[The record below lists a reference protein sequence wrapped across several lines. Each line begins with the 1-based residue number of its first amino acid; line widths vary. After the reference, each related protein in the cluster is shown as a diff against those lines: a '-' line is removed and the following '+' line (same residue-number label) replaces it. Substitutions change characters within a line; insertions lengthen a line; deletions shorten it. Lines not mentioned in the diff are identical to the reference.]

1 MQIYLDNSSTTIPNS
16 AVIDEVTSN
25 LRECFGNPSS
35 IHKIGIEAEKI
46 IKKSRSTL
54 ADALGDAKPKEI
66 VFTSCGTES
75 NNMAIRGALSANKRA
90 GKHIISSFSEH
101 DSVYKTLED
110 LQQREDYKVTFLK
123 PNKDGII
130 TADQVKNALKEDTI
144 FVSLMHVNNE
154 IGAINPIN
162 EIGQVI
168 KSYKQSI
175 VYHVD
180 AVQSFLKLKINL
192 ENIDLLSISG
202 HKVHAPK
209 GIGALYIREKT
220 KIHPLL
226 TGGGQEMQFRSGTE
240 NTAYIAGLSKAID
253 IQKGSL
259 SEDLNRIKKLRE
271 KFILNLNSEIRDIV
285 VNSSE
290 SSLPYICNISF
301 LGVKGEIL
309 LHTLEQNAIFVS
321 TGSACSSKKKG
332 SRVLESLDLSLGI
345 KDSAIRF
352 SFSKNTTDDELQFT
366 VEVLK
371 KEITKLRKLLN
382 YK

>member
-16 AVIDEVTSN
+16 EVIDEITSN
-25 LRECFGNPSS
+25 LREYFGNPSS

-75 NNMAIRGALSANKRA
+75 NNMAIRG
-90 GKHIISSFSEH
+90 SFSEH

-271 KFILNLNSEIRDIV
+271 KFILNLKSEITDIV

-309 LHTLEQNAIFVS
+309 LHTLEQKGIFVS